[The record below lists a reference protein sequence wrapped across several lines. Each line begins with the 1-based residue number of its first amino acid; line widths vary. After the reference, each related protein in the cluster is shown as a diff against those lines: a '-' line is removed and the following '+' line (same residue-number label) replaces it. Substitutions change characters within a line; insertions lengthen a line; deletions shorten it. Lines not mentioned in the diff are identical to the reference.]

1 MSDNMTVVSWNVQ
14 GEIGI
19 SDNRMQRQLDF
30 LGTHAEHVDLFL
42 FQAVNYEPEPT
53 EGWGG
58 QLDTL
63 SEYFAENDY
72 HLVHTADWAEELVDS
87 SVQPH
92 ADISGAHNRCNL
104 IASRWPIERRPLT
117 LRNRGSRKPRGL
129 NYYYS
134 HFPEKMLIAEVD
146 VAADPTIAADDIEVW
161 NVGIINGANWGEEK
175 LNMLET
181 VYGRIYLQTTK
192 TDIPVVL
199 GGDFNAPK
207 RETEDGTIIPHG
219 NGAGQ
224 YTNYPDYGHPR
235 YFHETD
241 DDDVTELTFSQRW
254 QSTESRLFDM
264 DVGEWGM
271 KDVYWA
277 SEDSPRASST
287 EDYTHVLPSGSPRRK
302 RLDHIFIS
310 HQFEAQRCDIWN
322 GELDSIDGFCASD
335 HAPVVAALSLG

>member
-1 MSDNMTVVSWNVQ
+1 MSDTFTVVSWNVQ

-19 SDNRMQRQLDF
+19 SDDRMQQQLEF
-30 LGTHAEHVDLFL
+30 LGTHAEHVDFFL
-42 FQAVNYEPEPT
+42 FQAVNYEQKPT

-58 QLDTL
+58 QLGTL

-72 HLVHTADWAEELVDS
+72 HLVHTADWAQELVDS

-117 LRNRGSRKPRGL
+117 LRNRGNRKPRGL

-146 VAADPTIAADDIEVW
+146 VAGGPTIAADNIEVW

-192 TDIPVVL
+192 TDNPVLL

-207 RETEDGTIIPHG
+207 RETQNREIIPHG
-219 NGAGQ
+219 QNSGEYRQYPYYGDPHYLRDHAGEVNELSFRQ
-224 YTNYPDYGHPR
+224 QWQLAEARIFDPDIG
-235 YFHETD
+235 D
-241 DDDVTELTFSQRW
+241 
-254 QSTESRLFDM
+254 
-264 DVGEWGM
+264 WGM
-271 KDVYWA
+271 QDVYWSA
-277 SEDSPRASST
+277 EDSQREAST
-287 EDYTHVLPSGSPRRK
+287 EDYTHVLSNGTPARK
-302 RLDHIFIS
+302 RLDHILVSSAFDV
-310 HQFEAQRCDIWN
+310 HRCDIWN
-322 GELDSIDGFCASD
+322 GEMDSVDGFRASD
-335 HAPVVAALSLG
+335 HAPVVTTLSIG